1 MPSSATPIK
10 ILQPLEM
17 KNIFSFFISKKSMTA
32 TTKKLGGQSPFG
44 TTPSVTTESKSLSS
58 SRGAFGLSIESI
70 YGLKTPGLFFDSLR
84 EQFYQNDELLPI
96 NETNTSDGTISVKT
110 DQGVK
115 KFPSKL
121 LQYWESGSAVA
132 CSADIYQV
140 KHDVYEIKHLD
151 ENEICEMLGINDYS
165 DPEKS
170 KMIKL
175 MKMFIGIKNIFN
187 F

>member
-1 MPSSATPIK
+1 
-10 ILQPLEM
+10 
-17 KNIFSFFISKKSMTA
+17 MTA
-32 TTKKLGGQSPFG
+32 TAKKFGTKSPFG
-44 TTPSVTTESKSLSS
+44 SKSLSS
-58 SRGAFGLSIESI
+58 SGAFGLSIESI

-84 EQFYQNDELLPI
+84 EQFYQKGELLPI
-96 NETNTSDGTISVKT
+96 NETDASGDTISVKT

-121 LQYWESGSAVA
+121 LQYWES
-132 CSADIYQV
+132 DIYQV
-140 KHDVYEIKHLD
+140 KHGVYEIKHLD
-151 ENEICEMLGINDYS
+151 ENEICEMLGINDYCE
-165 DPEKS
+165 PEKS